1 MPVVDRGRYKVHVRT
16 LTNVG
21 AAHAPIA
28 IHIHRQMEAIM
39 KNILLFV
46 HEDVGQEARLQ
57 AALDITRA
65 VDGHLTCL
73 DMIMFPALAGSDVW
87 GTAGAAMVVA
97 EERTIETENRLRL
110 EKRLAIEGVQW
121 TWINA
126 IDDVPTQLE
135 RTAVLNELIVL
146 NRHIEGFAF
155 PDMRAIASDA
165 IVRSGKP
172 VLAVPEIVTGFAA
185 TGSVLIAWDGSRQAD
200 AALQAALPLLKLA
213 SEATL
218 LEVGNGSVR
227 VPAEDAASLLSRH
240 GIHANIIRISKSARR
255 VADVLLEQIAARKPA
270 YVVMGGFGHSRLGE
284 ALFGGVTRVLLT
296 KSPVPLLLAH

>member
-1 MPVVDRGRYKVHVRT
+1 
-16 LTNVG
+16 
-21 AAHAPIA
+21 
-28 IHIHRQMEAIM
+28 M

-57 AALDITRA
+57 AALDVTRA

-97 EERTIETENRLRL
+97 EERAIETENRRRL
-110 EKRLAIEGVQW
+110 EKRLASEGVQW
-121 TWINA
+121 TWIDA
-126 IDDVPTQLE
+126 IDDVPAQLE
-135 RTAVLNELIVL
+135 RAAVLNELIVL
-146 NRHIEGFAF
+146 NRHIEGSAF

-172 VLAVPEIVTGFAA
+172 ILAVPEVVTGFAA
-185 TGSVLIAWDGSRQAD
+185 TGSALIAWDGSRQAD
-200 AALQAALPLLKLA
+200 AALQSALPLLKLA
-213 SEATL
+213 TATTL
-218 LEVGNGSVR
+218 LEVDHGSVK

-240 GIHANIIRISKSARR
+240 DIHANVVRISKSSRK
-255 VADVLLEQIAARKPA
+255 VADVLLEQIAEHQPA
-270 YVVMGGFGHSRLGE
+270 YVVMGGFGHSRLRE
-284 ALFGGVTRVLLT
+284 AIFGGVTRVLLT